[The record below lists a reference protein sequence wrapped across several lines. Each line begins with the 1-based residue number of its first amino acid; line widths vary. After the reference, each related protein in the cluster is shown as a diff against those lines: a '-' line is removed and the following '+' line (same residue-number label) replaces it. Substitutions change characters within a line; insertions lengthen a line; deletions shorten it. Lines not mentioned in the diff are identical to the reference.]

1 MKIIKASTIEEAV
14 RIYEQQEQQEQTKN
28 EETGAGS

>member
-14 RIYEQQEQQEQTKN
+14 RIYEQQEQQEQAQNK
-28 EETGAGS
+28 ETEAGT